1 MAGLTPKQYELMVF
15 ADAYIL
21 EHGISPTCQEMADA
35 LDLKSKSGIVRL
47 LDALEERGYIR
58 RFHKRARCVEI
69 IRRVVPLCCPNCGHN
84 FSSVAV
90 PRAEALAGQT
100 SRRTSDSER
109 NLSSVVK

>member
-1 MAGLTPKQYELMVF
+1 MLTRKQHELMVF

-58 RFHKRARCVEI
+58 RLYKRARCVEI
-69 IRRVVPLCCPNCGHN
+69 IRRIAPISCPNCGHN
-84 FSSVAV
+84 FSSVAA

-109 NLSSVVK
+109 KFSTVIR